1 MDYQLFIA
9 VLAVAIAG
17 YTAHLQRE
25 QIKIMKAGQ
34 ESLPGLPRP
43 APWWRMSPVIAVFA
57 LALLT
62 WVPWVW
68 ATWITPMS
76 QPQVAVASWGLY
88 DLTNRQLQMTVASA
102 RANKDQKFLDV
113 AFHYKGEVDFE
124 DVSELQKSALYDV
137 RVGAQVMIF
146 RYDEK
151 FAAEWASGIKTTS
164 YILLIVPSTVRP
176 EDFSTIRQALSK
188 GAKIVG
194 GGSGPP

>member
-1 MDYQLFIA
+1 VVEDVACYSGFRARTSHLGSLGLGDVDHTNEPTPSSSSQL
-9 VLAVAIAG
+9 
-17 YTAHLQRE
+17 
-25 QIKIMKAGQ
+25 
-34 ESLPGLPRP
+34 
-43 APWWRMSPVIAVFA
+43 
-57 LALLT
+57 
-62 WVPWVW
+62 
-68 ATWITPMS
+68 
-76 QPQVAVASWGLY
+76 GLY